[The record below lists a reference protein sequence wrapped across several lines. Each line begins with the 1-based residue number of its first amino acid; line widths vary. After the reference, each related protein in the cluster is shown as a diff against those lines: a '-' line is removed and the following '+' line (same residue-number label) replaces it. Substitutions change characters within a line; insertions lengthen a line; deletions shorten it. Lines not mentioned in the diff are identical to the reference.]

1 MNNFIIYSENIL
13 LCGKGL
19 RDEKNGR
26 SLSDHT
32 GIQCGA
38 GGRNR
43 SGFVRGGL
51 SPAYSRGVRE
61 VIFNGKSSDIVSYDR
76 KTGNGEGV
84 TLSGVVNSCCCFDN
98 NLRKGVMENNRNTI
112 VLGIGSVVDAPTAAL
127 YLQLGA
133 NFVVGP
139 LFNPEI
145 APVCNRR
152 LVPYCPGCM
161 TVSEIGKAQELGC
174 DLTKVFPG
182 DVVGPN
188 MVKGLK
194 APMPWSKI
202 MVTGGVAPEEENLKG
217 WFKAGVF
224 CVGMGSKLFPSDKVK
239 AGDWQYV
246 TDKCKEALGYVAKA
260 RA

>member
-1 MNNFIIYSENIL
+1 MAKFDKLAVLKKIGDTGMVPVFYHKDLEV
-13 LCGKGL
+13 C
-19 RDEKNGR
+19 KNVVKA
-26 SLSDHT
+26 
-32 GIQCGA
+32 CYE
-38 GGRNR
+38 GGPE
-43 SGFVRGGL
+43 L
-51 SPAYSRGVRE
+51 A
-61 VIFNGKSSDIVSYDR
+61 
-76 KTGNGEGV
+76 
-84 TLSGVVNSCCCFDN
+84 
-98 NLRKGVMENNRNTI
+98 
-112 VLGIGSVVDAPTAAL
+112 LGIGSVVDAPTAAL
-127 YLQLGA
+127 YIQLGA

-139 LFNPEI
+139 LFNPDI

-152 LVPYCPGCM
+152 LVPYCPGCG

-174 DLTKVFPG
+174 DLTKLFPG
-182 DVVGPN
+182 DVYGPN

-224 CVGMGSKLFPSDKVK
+224 CVGMGSKLFPKDKVA